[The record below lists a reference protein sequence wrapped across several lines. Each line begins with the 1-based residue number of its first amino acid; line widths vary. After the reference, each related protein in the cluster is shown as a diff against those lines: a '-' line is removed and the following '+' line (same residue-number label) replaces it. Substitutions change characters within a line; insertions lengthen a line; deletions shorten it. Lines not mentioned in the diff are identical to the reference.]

1 MAKKK
6 KYRVT
11 TPMPPLPELLGGTEL
26 SLFDQT
32 NNDINLFNL
41 VDDEIIR
48 LGGSELLY
56 YKFRMGDE
64 DYDQTYLEARSKVLD
79 SKPMLVYGHYNPTIL
94 EETLSEFGLEIENE
108 QIFIFN
114 KSYIEQ
120 KLHEEPKAGDVIKPR
135 FQNQK
140 YEIYEVQED
149 SFEIY
154 GVYHMACSAKLLRDT
169 EAVLDED
176 LDERTDDLG
185 GYLNLEN

>member
-1 MAKKK
+1 MAKKNFK
-6 KYRVT
+6 VT

-56 YKFRMGDE
+56 FKFRRSE
-64 DYDQTYLEARSKVLD
+64 DYDEVYRESRGKVID
-79 SKPMLVYGHYNPTIL
+79 TEPVLVHGHYNPTVL
-94 EETLSEFGLEIENE
+94 EEALTEFGIELTND
-108 QIFIFN
+108 QLFIFN

-120 KLHEEPKAGDVIKPR
+120 ALHRIPIPGDVVEPK
-135 FQNQK
+135 FQSQK
-140 YEIYEVQED
+140 YEIFEVQED

-154 GVYHMACSAKLLRDT
+154 GVFHLACSARLLRDSK
-169 EAVLDED
+169 EVVDEVLPD
-176 LDERTDDLG
+176 RSNNLG
-185 GYLNLEN
+185 GYIDVES

>member
-1 MAKKK
+1 MSE

-11 TPMPPLPELLGGTEL
+11 TPMPPLPDLLGGTEL

-48 LGGSELLY
+48 LGGSELYY
-56 YKFRMGDE
+56 YKFRMNE
-64 DYDQTYLEARSKVLD
+64 DFDPTYMETRNKVMD
-79 SKPMLVYGHYNPTIL
+79 VEPILVYGHYNPTVL
-94 EETLSEFGLEIENE
+94 EETLSEFGLELKNE

-114 KSYIEQ
+114 KSSIEQ
-120 KLHEEPKAGDVIKPR
+120 RLHERPKAGDIIQPR

-140 YEIYEVQED
+140 YEVYEVQED

-154 GVYHMACSAKLLRDT
+154 GVFHMACSARLLRDT
-169 EAVLDED
+169 ESIHNDD
-176 LDERTDDLG
+176 LPERSPDLG
-185 GYLNLEN
+185 GYINIDE

>member
-6 KYRVT
+6 NFKVT

-56 YKFRMGDE
+56 YKFRGIT
-64 DYDQTYLEARSKVLD
+64 DYDEVYKESREKAIDTEPVL
-79 SKPMLVYGHYNPTIL
+79 VHGHYNPTVL
-94 EETLSEFGLEIENE
+94 EESLSEFGIELSND
-108 QIFIFN
+108 QLFIFN

-120 KLHEEPKAGDVIKPR
+120 ALHRTPIPGDVLEPK
-135 FQNQK
+135 FQSQK
-140 YEIYEVQED
+140 YEIFEVQED

-154 GVYHMACSAKLLRDT
+154 GVFHLACSARLLRDSAEVINENLPDRST
-169 EAVLDED
+169 
-176 LDERTDDLG
+176 DLG
-185 GYLNLEN
+185 GYLDVES

>member
-1 MAKKK
+1 MSKKK
-6 KYRVT
+6 FKVT

-48 LGGSELLY
+48 IGGSELYY
-56 YKFRMGDE
+56 YKFRRNE
-64 DYDQTYLEARSKVLD
+64 DYDDTYMETRNKVID
-79 SKPMLVYGHYNPTIL
+79 SEPLLVYGHYNPTIL
-94 EETLSEFGLEIENE
+94 EESLTEFGIELQND

-120 KLHEEPKAGDVIKPR
+120 RLHEIPKAGDIVEPK

-149 SFEIY
+149 SFELY

-169 EAVLDED
+169 QETHNED
-176 LDERTDDLG
+176 VSERSNDLG
-185 GYLNLEN
+185 GYINLDT

>member
-6 KYRVT
+6 NFKVT

-56 YKFRMGDE
+56 YKFRSMSEYDE
-64 DYDQTYLEARSKVLD
+64 VYKESREKVID
-79 SKPMLVYGHYNPTIL
+79 TDPIVVHGHYNPTVL
-94 EETLSEFGLEIENE
+94 EESLSEFGIELVND
-108 QIFIFN
+108 QLFIFN

-120 KLHEEPKAGDVIKPR
+120 TLHRIPVAGDIVEPK
-135 FQNQK
+135 FQSQK
-140 YEIYEVQED
+140 YEIFEVQED

-154 GVYHMACSAKLLRDT
+154 GVFHLACSARLLRDSR
-169 EAVLDED
+169 EVVNENLPD
-176 LDERTDDLG
+176 RSNDLG
-185 GYLNLEN
+185 GYLDVES

>member
-1 MAKKK
+1 MANKK

-79 SKPMLVYGHYNPTIL
+79 SKPMLVYGHYNPTLL

>member
-1 MAKKK
+1 MANKK

>member
-1 MAKKK
+1 MSNKK

-56 YKFRMGDE
+56 YKFRMGDG
-64 DYDQTYLEARSKVLD
+64 DYDETYLEARSKVLD
-79 SKPMLVYGHYNPTIL
+79 SKPMLVYGHYNPTVL
-94 EETLSEFGLEIENE
+94 EETLSEFGLEIQNE

-149 SFEIY
+149 SYELY

-169 EAVLDED
+169 EAILDED
-176 LDERTDDLG
+176 LDERTDNLG
-185 GYLNLEN
+185 GYLNLGN

>member
-1 MAKKK
+1 MVK

-56 YKFRMGDE
+56 FKFRMNE
-64 DYDQTYLEARSKVLD
+64 DYDETYMEARNKVID
-79 SKPMLVYGHYNPTIL
+79 VEPILVYGHYNPTVL
-94 EETLSEFGLEIENE
+94 EETLSEFGLELKNE

-114 KSYIEQ
+114 KSSIEQ
-120 KLHEEPKAGDVIKPR
+120 RIHERPKAGDIIQPR

-140 YEIYEVQED
+140 YEVYEVQED
-149 SFEIY
+149 SFELY
-154 GVYHMACSAKLLRDT
+154 GVYHLACSARLLRDT
-169 EAVLDED
+169 QEMFNDDVPD
-176 LDERTDDLG
+176 RSPDLG
-185 GYLNLEN
+185 GYINIDD

>member
-1 MAKKK
+1 MSNKK

-41 VDDEIIR
+41 V
-48 LGGSELLY
+48 
-56 YKFRMGDE
+56 
-64 DYDQTYLEARSKVLD
+64 
-79 SKPMLVYGHYNPTIL
+79 GHYNPTVL
-94 EETLSEFGLEIENE
+94 EETLSEFGLEIQNE

-149 SFEIY
+149 SYELY

-169 EAVLDED
+169 EAILDED
-176 LDERTDDLG
+176 LDERTDNLG
-185 GYLNLEN
+185 GYLNLGN

>member
-1 MAKKK
+1 MANKK

-56 YKFRMGDE
+56 YKFRMGDD

-79 SKPMLVYGHYNPTIL
+79 SKPMLVYGHYNPTVL
-94 EETLSEFGLEIENE
+94 EETLSEFGLEIQNE

-149 SFEIY
+149 SYELY

-169 EAVLDED
+169 EAILDED

>member
-41 VDDEIIR
+41 VDDEVIR

-120 KLHEEPKAGDVIKPR
+120 KITRSPEAGDIIEPA

-140 YEIYEVQED
+140 YEIYQVQED
-149 SFEIY
+149 SFELY
-154 GVYHMACSAKLLRDT
+154 GVYHMACSAKLLRDNEET
-169 EAVLDED
+169 HNENLPDRSD
-176 LDERTDDLG
+176 NLG
-185 GYLNLEN
+185 GYISLDE

>member
-1 MAKKK
+1 MTNKRYK
-6 KYRVT
+6 VST
-11 TPMPPLPELLGGTEL
+11 EMPPLPELLGGTEL

-48 LGGSELLY
+48 LGGSELYY
-56 YKFRMGDE
+56 YKFRMND
-64 DYDQTYLEARSKVLD
+64 DYDTTYLETRSKVID
-79 SKPMLVYGHYNPTIL
+79 SEPIVVYGHYNPTVL
-94 EETLSEFGLEIENE
+94 EESLTEFGIELQND

-120 KLHEEPKAGDVIKPR
+120 RLHEIPKAGDIIKPK

-149 SFEIY
+149 SFELY
-154 GVYHMACSAKLLRDT
+154 GVYHMACSAKLLRD
-169 EAVLDED
+169 EQSVIEEPMLD
-176 LDERTDDLG
+176 RSNDLG
-185 GYLNLEN
+185 GYIDIDN